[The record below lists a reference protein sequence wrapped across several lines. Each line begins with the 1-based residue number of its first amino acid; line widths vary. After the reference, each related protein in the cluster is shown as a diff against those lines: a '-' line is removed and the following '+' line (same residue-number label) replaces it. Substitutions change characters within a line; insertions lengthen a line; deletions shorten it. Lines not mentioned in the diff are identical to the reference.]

1 MKGTCHALGHAS
13 SRARG
18 RRRRTCGGGAPQ
30 ATGDGHAETRALAGT
45 LPARHTLGARDTGN
59 SLSKHYY
66 GSRGGALSILWS
78 NGLKRWPQSKRIVAS
93 GRYQVGDTIVI
104 PKPPEASI
112 NPPQL
117 SNAGVKER
125 RI

>member
-1 MKGTCHALGHAS
+1 MRSGMLRAALV
-13 SRARG
+13 
-18 RRRRTCGGGAPQ
+18 GAAVVLAAAAPPQ
-30 ATGDGHAETRALAGT
+30 ATGGGHAETRALAGT

-66 GSRGGALSILWS
+66 GSRGLALSILWS

-93 GRYQVGDTIVI
+93 GRYRVGDTIVI

>member
-1 MKGTCHALGHAS
+1 M
-13 SRARG
+13 RAG
-18 RRRRTCGGGAPQ
+18 RF
-30 ATGDGHAETRALAGT
+30 
-45 LPARHTLGARDTGN
+45 
-59 SLSKHYY
+59 
-66 GSRGGALSILWS
+66 SILWS

-93 GRYQVGDTIVI
+93 GRYRVGDTIVI